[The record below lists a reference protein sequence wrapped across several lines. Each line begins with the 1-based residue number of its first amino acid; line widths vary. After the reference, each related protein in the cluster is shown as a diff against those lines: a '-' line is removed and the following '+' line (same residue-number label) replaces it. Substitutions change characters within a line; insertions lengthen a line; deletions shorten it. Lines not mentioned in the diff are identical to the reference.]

1 MARVKRWARSRK
13 LSKTESKQTDFLE
26 IHFPYIIA
34 CFLSP
39 PPPPPLITARGS
51 LRSVLGS
58 LLRWCLGPWVLRGA
72 VRMLQAAAVKPI
84 IHALV
89 GCGVATGAVLVA
101 VPLTI
106 SSLGFTTA
114 GIAAD
119 SIAAKMMSAAAIA
132 NGGGVAAGSI
142 VAVLQSVG
150 AAGLSIGVK
159 LGLASVFGPLGALIG
174 SKIP

>member
-26 IHFPYIIA
+26 IHFPYITA
-34 CFLSP
+34 CFLP
-39 PPPPPLITARGS
+39 PRPPR
-51 LRSVLGS
+51 
-58 LLRWCLGPWVLRGA
+58 LLSQHGDRCAQCWAPCSAGVSWVLRGA
-72 VRMLQAAAVKPI
+72 VWMLQAAAVKPI

-114 GIAAD
+114 GITAG
-119 SIAAKMMSAAAIA
+119 SIGAKMMSAAAIA